1 MQTNFQVKGLA
12 ETLEVFEDLKNQIGD
27 ARKSSNIL
35 VKTVKQAMLPVLA
48 MAKGLVPKD
57 TGLLDQSLTIVSRRP
72 TGKDMKSRYV
82 LPTDSAIALV
92 TTKPIPKKLKTDFHA
107 AYGNLKGAE
116 YKRAR
121 KNFYQE
127 AGSFYDARAIANE
140 FGTAKMAAKPY
151 LRVSLESQKEMVSDL
166 LGMLLKQNI
175 EKFKEICELISS

>member
-1 MQTNFQVKGLA
+1 MQTNFQVKGLS
-12 ETLEVFEDLKNQIGD
+12 ETLEVFEDLRNQIGD
-27 ARKSSNIL
+27 ARKSSTLL

-57 TGLLDQSLTIVSRRP
+57 TGLLDQSLAIVSRRP

-92 TTKPIPKKLKTDFHA
+92 TTKPIPKKLKTAFHA
-107 AYGNLKGAE
+107 AHGNLKGAE
-116 YKRAR
+116 YKKAR

-140 FGTAKMAAKPY
+140 FGTAKMSAQPY
-151 LRVSLESQKEMVSDL
+151 LRVSLESQQQAVASS
-166 LGMLLKQNI
+166 LGTILSQNI
-175 EKFKEICELISS
+175 EKYKAKNL

>member
-1 MQTNFQVKGLA
+1 MQTNFQVKGLS
-12 ETLEVFEDLKNQIGD
+12 ETLGVFEDLRNQIGD
-27 ARKSSNIL
+27 AKKSSALL

-57 TGLLDQSLTIVSRRP
+57 TGLLDQSLSIVARRP

-82 LPTDSAIALV
+82 LPSDSAIAMV
-92 TTKPIPKKLKTDFHA
+92 TTKPIPKKLKTEFHSA
-107 AYGNLKGAE
+107 FGNLKGKE

-121 KNFYQE
+121 NKFYQD

-151 LRVSLESQKEMVSDL
+151 LRVSLESQQQAVASS
-166 LGMLLKQNI
+166 LGTILAQNI
-175 EKFKEICELISS
+175 EKYKAKNL